1 VAATRPHARFG
12 WVSVL
17 VLLVALTQL
26 VLQLWQIARG
36 EAFRAT
42 ALACDDTFYYLQT
55 AWNLR
60 HLGSVTFDGLH
71 PTNGVQFLWFW
82 VTAGLAY
89 LVSTKAAL
97 LTVTLVVC
105 AGLNALCCVPMLRLA
120 RRLNQPALAVLLAL
134 AWAFVTARFYLS
146 GMENSL
152 HAFILWCL
160 VAELVAVLQR
170 LTARPVRRP
179 ALERV
184 TLLLV
189 LLVWI
194 RVDQALYAVVLG
206 GLLGLLTL
214 VRAGWSAARGTLV
227 RSAVVAGLGAVI
239 LLAGFEAM
247 GGTWLPVSA
256 LIKSGYLGW
265 GTAAGQEALLRGLEQ
280 AFPLSVLAAWRL
292 PAAWVAPLT
301 AVLAALVTFVGL
313 VVVHRGAAEG
323 NAAARGFAV
332 ALVALVILA
341 AVHTAYLAG
350 LGDFAVYG
358 RWYFSPLFVTGTL
371 LTGLALHGVSGWVAA
386 RMPAWPVAQRVA
398 LGGAAALLALCAGLR
413 QSWTFAS
420 DARYAR
426 SLAFARYELAQ
437 WVAQNV
443 EPSARCA
450 AWSAGVLGYY
460 SERTV
465 INLDGLVNGADYY
478 ATVLKGR
485 ERLTDYLRNENVRFV
500 IDYVFTDEVRAA
512 TEAVTL
518 ARSYGGKAG
527 QELEVRKL
535 TPLALAAE

>member
-1 VAATRPHARFG
+1 VAAIRPLARFG
-12 WVSVL
+12 WVSGLAV
-17 VLLVALTQL
+17 LVALTQL
-26 VLQLWQIARG
+26 ALQLWQVARG
-36 EAFRAT
+36 EAYRAT

-55 AWNLR
+55 AWNFKQ
-60 HLGSVTFDGLH
+60 LGVVTFDGLH
-71 PTNGVQFLWFW
+71 TTNGVQFLWFW

-89 LVSTKAAL
+89 LVSTKTVL

-120 RRLNQPALAVLLAL
+120 RRLNQPTLAVLLAL
-134 AWAFVTARFYLS
+134 AWSFVTARFYLS

-152 HAFILWCL
+152 HAFVLWCL

-170 LTARPVRRP
+170 LATCPVRRP

-214 VRAGWSAARGTLV
+214 VRGGWSATRGTLV
-227 RSAVVAGLGAVI
+227 RSAVAAGLGAVI

-247 GGTWLPVSA
+247 GGTRLPVSA

-265 GTAAGQEALLRGLEQ
+265 GTAAGQEVLLRGLEQ

-292 PAAWVAPLT
+292 PTAWAAPVA
-301 AVLAALVTFVGL
+301 AFLAAIVTFVGL
-313 VVVHRGAAEG
+313 VVAHRRAAGGA
-323 NAAARGFAV
+323 AAARGFTV
-332 ALVALVILA
+332 ALVTLVVLA

-371 LTGLALHGVSGWVAA
+371 LTGLALQGISGWFAV
-386 RMPAWPVAQRVA
+386 RMPAWPVAQRAA
-398 LGGAAALLALCAGLR
+398 LGGAVALLALCAGLR

-460 SERTV
+460 SERPV

-478 ATVLKGR
+478 AAVLKGR
-485 ERLTDYLRNENVRFV
+485 ERLTDYLRNENVRYV
-500 IDYVFTDEVRAA
+500 IDYEFTDDVRAV

-518 ARSYGGKAG
+518 TRSYGGKTG
-527 QELEVRKL
+527 QELEVRRL
-535 TPLALAAE
+535 TPLAVAAE